1 MSKRVADALFP
12 HIKMTYQEAEALYPP
27 RDLPEGAVCTR
38 FAPSP
43 TGFMHIG
50 GLYTA
55 LLNSIFTRS
64 RGGVFFLRIEDTD
77 QKRQIENG
85 VTEIIHA
92 LDEFQI
98 HFDEGAVSETEDS
111 GRYGPYRQ
119 SLRKEIYQTFA
130 KYLVEIDR
138 AYPCF
143 CTSDELEAIREKQ
156 EAADALQKGYYGEW
170 AACRSLDEETVLKR
184 IANGDRWIVRMR
196 SGGRLG
202 VSRVYHDMIRG
213 DISMQENILD
223 AVIIKGDGLPTYH
236 FAHVVDDHLMGTTDV
251 IRADEWIASIPLHV
265 EMFEMLDFPV
275 PRYTHLSPIMK
286 NEAKE
291 DGEGVSRRKLSKRKD
306 PEARVGYYDEAGY
319 PIPAVLDYLLTIGSA
334 DYEPWRE
341 ENMDASIF
349 DFSLDLSKTGA
360 AGALFDF
367 DKLNNVA
374 KKRVGHMSEEQIF
387 AAVSAWAGRYDA
399 KLNSFIQNNADTFR
413 RSIAVW
419 HEKRL
424 DVAKWS
430 DLMELYPYMYDP
442 AFTVD
447 AGLLPESFL
456 PHKERI
462 PDILADYLSV
472 FDYEDDA
479 AEWFNKVKEVASRHN
494 YCVKMG
500 AYKKHP
506 EDYNGS
512 IADLSSFI
520 RYALTGTVNTPDLHG
535 IIHVIGKDEA
545 VSRVEAFRSKL
556 ANR

>member
-12 HIKMTYQEAEALYPP
+12 HIRMTYEEAEALYPP

-85 VTEIIHA
+85 VTEIISA

-98 HFDEGAVSETEDS
+98 HFDEGAVGETEDS
-111 GRYGPYRQ
+111 GNYGPYRQ
-119 SLRKEIYQTFA
+119 SLRKEIYQAFA
-130 KYLVEIDR
+130 KYLVETGR

-143 CTSDELEAIREKQ
+143 CTSEELEAIRERQ
-156 EAADALQKGYYGEW
+156 EEANAPQKGYYGQW
-170 AACRSLDEETVLKR
+170 AACRDLDEETVLKR

-236 FAHVVDDHLMGTTDV
+236 FAHVVDDHLMRTTDV

-265 EMFEMLDFPV
+265 EMFEMLGFPV

-341 ENMDASIF
+341 EHMDASIF
-349 DFSLDLSKTGA
+349 EFSLDLSKSGA

-374 KKRVGHMSEEQIF
+374 KKRVGHMSEDQIF
-387 AAVSAWAGRYDA
+387 ASVSAWAKRHDA
-399 KLNSFIQNNADTFR
+399 KLDSFIENNGDTFR

-442 AFTVD
+442 GFAVD
-447 AGLLPESFL
+447 ASDLPASFL

-462 PDILADYLSV
+462 PDILTDYLAA
-472 FDYEDDA
+472 FDYEDGADA
-479 AEWFNKVKEVASRHN
+479 WFAKVKEVAARHN

-520 RYALTGTVNTPDLHG
+520 RYALTGTTNTPDLHG
-535 IIHVIGKDEA
+535 IIHVIGRDA
-545 VSRVEAFRSKL
+545 AAGRINAFLSQL

>member
-12 HIKMTYQEAEALYPP
+12 EVKLTYQEAEALYPP
-27 RDLPEGAVCTR
+27 RDLREGEVCTR

-85 VTEIIHA
+85 VTEIIRT
-92 LDEFQI
+92 LNDFQI
-98 HFDEGAVSETEDS
+98 RFDEGAVSETEDS

-119 SLRKEIYQTFA
+119 SLRKEIYQAFA
-130 KYLVEIDR
+130 KYLVETDR

-143 CTSDELEAIREKQ
+143 CTSHELEAIRKKQ
-156 EAADALQKGYYGEW
+156 EESNALQKGYYGKW
-170 AACRSLDEETVLKR
+170 AVCRDLDEENVLTR
-184 IANGDRWIVRMR
+184 IANGDRWIIRMR
-196 SGGRLG
+196 SGGKLG
-202 VSRVYHDMIRG
+202 NNQVYHDMIRG

-236 FAHVVDDHLMGTTDV
+236 FAHVVDDHLMRTTDV

-265 EMFEMLDFPV
+265 EMFRLLGFPV
-275 PRYTHLSPIMK
+275 PCYTHLSPIMK
-286 NEAKE
+286 NEPKE
-291 DGEGVSRRKLSKRKD
+291 NGEGISRRKLSKRKD

-319 PIPAVLDYLLTIGSA
+319 PIPAVLDYLLTISSA

-341 ENMDASIF
+341 VNMDASIF
-349 DFSLDLSKTGA
+349 EFSLDLAKSGA

-367 DKLNNVA
+367 DKLNSVA
-374 KKRVGHMSEEQIF
+374 KKRIGHMSEEQVF
-387 AAVSAWAGRYDA
+387 SAVSTWAERYDLR
-399 KLNSFIQNNADTFR
+399 LNRYIQSNGELFR
-413 RSIAVW
+413 KSIAVW

-430 DLMELYPYMYDP
+430 DLMELYSYMYDP
-442 AFTVD
+442 DFTVNAD
-447 AGLLPESFL
+447 TLPETFL

-462 PDILADYLSV
+462 PDILEDFLTGFSY
-472 FDYEDDA
+472 DDDA
-479 AEWFNKVKEVASRHN
+479 TEWFGKVKEVAVKHN
-494 YCVKMG
+494 YCIKMG

-512 IADLSSFI
+512 IADISSFI
-520 RYALTGTVNTPDLHG
+520 RYALTGTTNTPDLHG
-535 IIHVIGKDEA
+535 IIHVIGKNA
-545 VSRVEAFRSKL
+545 VLSRIAAFQNALS
-556 ANR
+556 

>member
-12 HIKMTYQEAEALYPP
+12 DIKMTYQEAEALYPP
-27 RDLPEGAVCTR
+27 RNLPEGAVCTR

-55 LLNSIFTRS
+55 LLNRIFTQS

-85 VTEIIHA
+85 VTEIINA
-92 LDEFQI
+92 LGQFQI
-98 HFDEGAVSETEDS
+98 HFDEGAVGEAEDS

-119 SLRKEIYQTFA
+119 SLRREIYQAFA

-156 EAADALQKGYYGEW
+156 EAAEALQKGYYGEW
-170 AACRSLDEETVLKR
+170 AACRELDEEAVLKR

-223 AVIIKGDGLPTYH
+223 VVIIKGDGLPTYH
-236 FAHVVDDHLMGTTDV
+236 FAHVVDDHLMRTTDV

-265 EMFEMLDFPV
+265 EMFEMLGFPV

-349 DFSLDLSKTGA
+349 EFSMDLSKSGA

-387 AAVSAWAGRYDA
+387 ASVSAWAERYDD
-399 KLNSFIQNNADTFR
+399 KLNSFIQNNGDIFR
-413 RSIAVW
+413 KSISVW

-430 DLMELYPYMYDP
+430 DLMKLYPYMYDP
-442 AFTVD
+442 AFAVD
-447 AGLLPESFL
+447 TAALPEPFL
-456 PHKERI
+456 PHMARI
-462 PDILADYLSV
+462 PDILADYLRV
-472 FDYEDDA
+472 FDYDDDA
-479 AEWFNKVKEVASRHN
+479 TEWFNKVKEVATKHN

-506 EDYNGS
+506 EEYNGS

-520 RYALTGTVNTPDLHG
+520 RYALTGTTNTPDLHG
-535 IIHVIGKDEA
+535 IIHVIGRDAA
-545 VSRVEAFRSKL
+545 VNRVTAFLEKL

>member
-1 MSKRVADALFP
+1 MSKRIADALFP
-12 HIKMTYQEAEALYPP
+12 EIKLTYQEAKALYPP
-27 RDLPEGAVCTR
+27 RDLREGEVCTR

-55 LLNSIFTRS
+55 LLNSIFTKS

-85 VTEIIHA
+85 VTEIIRT
-92 LDEFQI
+92 LNDFQI
-98 HFDEGAVSETEDS
+98 RFDEGAVSETEDS

-119 SLRKEIYQTFA
+119 SLRREIYQAFA
-130 KYLVEIDR
+130 KYLVETGR

-143 CTSDELEAIREKQ
+143 CTSDELEAIRKKQ
-156 EAADALQKGYYGEW
+156 EESNALQKGYYGEW
-170 AACRSLDEETVLKR
+170 TVCRDLDEETVLKR
-184 IANGDRWIVRMR
+184 IANGDRWVIRMCS
-196 SGGRLG
+196 SGKLG
-202 VSRVYHDMIRG
+202 NNQVYHDVIRG

-236 FAHVVDDHLMGTTDV
+236 FAHVVDDYLMRTTDV

-265 EMFEMLDFPV
+265 EMFQLLDFPV

-286 NEAKE
+286 NDPKK
-291 DGEGVSRRKLSKRKD
+291 DGEGISRRKLSKRKD
-306 PEARVGYYDEAGY
+306 PEARVGYYDEVGY
-319 PIPAVLDYLLTIGSA
+319 PIPAVLDYLLTISSA

-341 ENMDASIF
+341 KNMDASIF
-349 DFSLDLSKTGA
+349 EFRLDLAKSGA

-374 KKRVGHMSEEQIF
+374 KKRIGHMSEEQIF
-387 AAVSAWAGRYDA
+387 TAVSAWAERYDSR
-399 KLNSFIQNNADTFR
+399 LNSYIQNSGEIFR
-413 RSIAVW
+413 KSIAVW

-442 AFTVD
+442 GFTVNPD
-447 AGLLPESFL
+447 TLPGAFL

-462 PDILADYLSV
+462 PDILEDYLAS
-472 FDYEDDA
+472 FSYDDDA
-479 AEWFNKVKEVASRHN
+479 AEWFSKVKEVAVKHN

-520 RYALTGTVNTPDLHG
+520 RYALTGTTNTPDLHG
-535 IIHVIGKDEA
+535 IIHVIGKDAA
-545 VSRVEAFRSKL
+545 VSRVAAFQNALR
-556 ANR
+556 

>member
-1 MSKRVADALFP
+1 MSKRVAEALFP
-12 HIKMTYQEAEALYPP
+12 NIKMTYQEAEALYPP

-85 VTEIIHA
+85 VTEIINA

-98 HFDEGAVSETEDS
+98 HFDEGAIGETEDS

-156 EAADALQKGYYGEW
+156 EAAEALQKGYYGEW
-170 AACRSLDEETVLKR
+170 AACRNLDEETVLKR
-184 IANGDRWIVRMR
+184 IANGDRWIVRLR

-236 FAHVVDDHLMGTTDV
+236 FAHVVDDHLMRTTDV

-291 DGEGVSRRKLSKRKD
+291 DGEGISRRKLSKRKD

-349 DFSLDLSKTGA
+349 DFSLDLSKSGA

-387 AAVSAWAGRYDA
+387 ASVSAWAGRYDA
-399 KLNSFIQNNADTFR
+399 KLNSFIEHNADIFR
-413 RSIAVW
+413 KSITVW
-419 HEKRL
+419 HERRL

-447 AGLLPESFL
+447 AAALPDAFL

-462 PDILADYLSV
+462 PEILGDYLET
-472 FDYEDDA
+472 FDYDDDSN
-479 AEWFNKVKEVASRHN
+479 EWFNKVKEVAVRHN

-500 AYKKHP
+500 AYKKRP

-520 RYALTGTVNTPDLHG
+520 RYALTGTTNTPDLHG
-535 IIHVIGKDEA
+535 IIHVIGKDAA

>member
-1 MSKRVADALFP
+1 MSKCVADALFP
-12 HIKMTYQEAEALYPP
+12 DIKMTYQEAEALYPP
-27 RDLPEGAVCTR
+27 RELPEGAVCTR

-85 VTEIIHA
+85 VTEIIGA
-92 LDEFQI
+92 LDKFQI
-98 HFDEGAVSETEDS
+98 HFDEGAVGETEDS

-119 SLRKEIYQTFA
+119 SLRKEIYQAFA
-130 KYLVEIDR
+130 KYLVETGR

-143 CTSDELEAIREKQ
+143 CTAGELEEIREKQ
-156 EAADALQKGYYGEW
+156 EAANAPQKGYYGQW
-170 AACRSLDEETVLKR
+170 AACRDLDEETVLKR

-236 FAHVVDDHLMGTTDV
+236 FAHVVDDHLMRTTDV

-265 EMFEMLDFPV
+265 EMFEMLGFPV

-319 PIPAVLDYLLTIGSA
+319 PISAVLDYLLTIGSA

-341 ENMDASIF
+341 EHMDASIF
-349 DFSLDLSKTGA
+349 EFNLDLSKSGA

-387 AAVSAWAGRYDA
+387 ASVSAWAERYDA
-399 KLNSFIQNNADTFR
+399 KLHQFIQNNMDTFR
-413 RSIAVW
+413 RSITVW

-430 DLMELYPYMYDP
+430 DLMEMYPYMYDP
-442 AFTVD
+442 AFSVD
-447 AGLLPESFL
+447 AADLPAPFL

-462 PDILADYLSV
+462 PEILADYLSV
-472 FDYEDDA
+472 FDYDDDA
-479 AEWFNKVKEVASRHN
+479 AEWFSKVKEVATRHN

-500 AYKKHP
+500 AYKKRP

-520 RYALTGTVNTPDLHG
+520 RYALTGTTNTPDLHG
-535 IIHVIGKDEA
+535 IIHVIGKDA
-545 VSRVEAFRSKL
+545 AAGRVAAFLSKL